1 MVAGQSTTLA
11 SKLKDRVCA
20 YANTSAST
28 LSPEAST
35 WLTRRIEDW
44 VVQRTASDVDLRRA
58 AEEMRRRFPQQPQSQ
73 QASHGHQHHHDR
85 HDWDENVHQQGKP
98 QSPAAGVNRHVAQ
111 RYAHDIVRQRG
122 GGAGGSSTGAST
134 PSAVGQKTQN
144 NNANRTSGAASVPL
158 VDRNAAGSPVMSL
171 RPQVLRRMQRLND
184 DAEFLA
190 AIERERDQ
198 LEKEQQKQLEE
209 KNRRQA
215 IVKHDME
222 VAERKRLAQLDAEK
236 AERERQRM
244 VINAAIEEARL
255 SEMDQKMLRKRNIQR
270 ERKAIQEQS
279 RVNER
284 IREEAKRREE
294 EENQRLKDYNWQ
306 QDRNKLLQEMEKAT
320 RSKSAMMIALEEG
333 KSSAN
338 EREELRRAHR
348 QESSPVFSTRVDNR
362 KDPNIVKRDQREMMQ
377 NAVSRHYDELQ
388 EGRRHALE
396 KLDHS
401 SMEAHIKQLRQQ
413 EEREEKDRERSIRL
427 RAALVSSLDEE
438 LSAQRDRR
446 KREDAEKLELRRVAD
461 AQMEEVEQQR
471 RNAIRKEKREQERR
485 REQMD
490 AQLAARLE
498 RMTQPLN
505 VKI

>member
-1 MVAGQSTTLA
+1 MVVTQSTTLS

-20 YANTSAST
+20 YANTNAHS
-28 LSPEAST
+28 LSPEASA
-35 WLTRRIEDW
+35 WLARRIEEW
-44 VVQRTASDVDLRRA
+44 VVQRSASDVDLRRA
-58 AEEMRRRFPQQPQSQ
+58 ADDMIRRFPATQRATQQQSHHHHHHHGSTWNEGQPPQS
-73 QASHGHQHHHDR
+73 S
-85 HDWDENVHQQGKP
+85 NT
-98 QSPAAGVNRHVAQ
+98 GVNQHLAQ
-111 RYAHDIVRQRG
+111 KVAHDNVRNAKRG
-122 GGAGGSSTGAST
+122 GTGSSTGAST
-134 PSAVGQKTQN
+134 PNVLASSQSKHARDDGN
-144 NNANRTSGAASVPL
+144 IGGGASSVPL
-158 VDRNAAGSPVMSL
+158 VDRNAAGSPIMSL

-184 DAEFLA
+184 DAQFLA
-190 AIERERDQ
+190 AFEKERDQ
-198 LEKEQQKQLEE
+198 IEVEQRKQLED

-215 IVKHDME
+215 AVRHDME
-222 VAERKRLAQLDAEK
+222 VAERKRLAQIEIEK
-236 AERERQRM
+236 SEREKQRL

-270 ERKAIQEQS
+270 ERKSIQEQS
-279 RVNER
+279 RVNEQ
-284 IREEAKRREE
+284 IREDAKRREE
-294 EENQRLKDYNWQ
+294 EDNQRLKDYNWQ
-306 QDRNKLLQEMEKAT
+306 QERNKLLQEMEKAT

-333 KSSAN
+333 KASAL
-338 EREELRRAHR
+338 EREEDRRAHR
-348 QESSPVFSTRVDNR
+348 QESSPVFSTRVENR
-362 KDPNIVKRDQREMMQ
+362 KDPNIVKRDQRELLQ
-377 NAVSRHYDELQ
+377 NAACRHYDSLQ
-388 EGRRHALE
+388 EGKRHALE

-446 KREDAEKLELRRVAD
+446 KREDAEKLELRRIAD
-461 AQMEEVEQQR
+461 AQMDEVEQQR

-498 RMTQPLN
+498 RMTQPMN